1 MQTCVESVFPRWM
14 TSWFSHSRTATGS
27 SPSRS
32 SLIDHEPLPRFVH
45 ISLDSFFAAVEQQRN
60 PMLQGK
66 AVLVGGST
74 VLSASQEAMLG
85 GVQRG
90 MSVETALQR
99 CPSAIVLA
107 GNFALYAE
115 YAEQV
120 REVLVRQ
127 NATVENGEN
136 CDFYLEF
143 PGRYQPLVEFRSS
156 LLRLQMKILEE
167 TGLSVSVGAGSTR
180 AVASIASR
188 IEGPRGLIL
197 VAPGAERLF
206 LEQLPATTL
215 PGVSAARAAE
225 LAACEVTTIGA
236 LARVPRVVIERGFGR
251 FTGNELWHRA
261 RGRDAAA
268 SRQPQERQ
276 SLSHQV
282 TIEGGTKDVDELKRT
297 ILYVCERIG
306 IDLQR
311 SQQEAGS
318 VSLAIRYEDDYSA
331 QQSLRIEPF
340 RDGFQ
345 KLALRLFRDLFTRPV
360 AVERIRVSVSPR
372 DISTQ
377 ALVLSQTEAGLP
389 AAVNQ

>member
-1 MQTCVESVFPRWM
+1 M
-14 TSWFSHSRTATGS
+14 TSWFSHSRAASGP

-45 ISLDSFFAAVEQQRN
+45 ISLDSFFAAVEQKRN

-66 AVLVGGST
+66 AVLVGRSA
-74 VLSASQEAMLG
+74 VLSASQEAILAG
-85 GVQRG
+85 IQHG

-99 CPSAIVLA
+99 CPSAVVLA
-107 GNFALYAE
+107 GNFVHYAE
-115 YAEQV
+115 CAEQV
-120 REVLVRQ
+120 RAILVRQ

-136 CDFYLEF
+136 CDFYVEF
-143 PGRYQPLVEFRSS
+143 PGRYQPLVEFRCS
-156 LLRLQMKILEE
+156 LLRLQMRILEE

-215 PGVSAARAAE
+215 PGVSAPRAAE

-236 LARVPRVVIERGFGR
+236 LARVPRVVLERGFGR

-282 TIEGGTKDVDELKRT
+282 TIEGGTKDVDELRHT

-306 IDLQR
+306 IELQR
-311 SQQEAGS
+311 SQKGAGS
-318 VSLAIRYEDDYSA
+318 VSLAIRYKDDYSA
-331 QQSLRIEPF
+331 QQSLRIERF
-340 RDGFQ
+340 GDGFQ
-345 KLALRLFRDLFTRPV
+345 KLALRLLRDLFTRPV
-360 AVERIRVSVSPR
+360 GVERIRVSVSPR